1 MNDKSKGIYSALA
14 VALLCAVALSPFAL
28 FSESDAANASASINI
43 QPGQTWN
50 WTPTFTSGLTPTVTV
65 AGSETAMPADNAAFS
80 ASSGNVSVSSG
91 KVIVKIPSNYSK
103 SVYYVKVKAETT
115 QPTQKVYYEITFNVG
130 SYTLNYNY
138 STVNAKVGTA
148 ISDITP
154 TISGGVA
161 AKSFAI
167 SGTLPAGLTFNKTT
181 GVISGTPTAYKAQ
194 TNYTVTATLNTT
206 PVQTVSK
213 TISIGAYTNISA
225 SNYTVYA
232 IKGETAVTVPGVS
245 MPTGTVL
252 SAMNIT
258 ATKDGTA
265 ATVTAGTAYN
275 GMTVEASTG
284 KITGTPNAIGKYVF
298 TEKYTATAA
307 TGGSTATR
315 TITIVV
321 EDRVTISGSASFN
334 SYAGHEDSVTLSK
347 SAGPSGVAWS
357 ITEIKK
363 NGTKITSGTDFAS
376 ITLSNGVLKS
386 STATTAGT
394 YTVTVKLATTNST
407 STTSG
412 ATGTAASANY
422 ATKTVTITVAEKIS
436 ITNTKPIT
444 FYKTEGKVYDSLTLT
459 SNISGATFS
468 VKSYGDGIT
477 SANISVS
484 SDGKITP
491 GTTGLTAGD
500 YTIVVEA
507 KDPKNAT
514 NTITETVTVHVVPNL
529 AYSNTPEIG
538 VLGE

>member
-1 MNDKSKGIYSALA
+1 MDNKTKGLCSVLA
-14 VALLCAVALSPFAL
+14 VALLCAVAITPFAL
-28 FSESDAANASASINI
+28 SYESDAANATATINI

-50 WTPTFTSGLTPTVTV
+50 WTPTFTSGLSPTVTV
-65 AGSETAMPADNAAFS
+65 AGSDTSMPADNATFS
-80 ASSGNVSVSSG
+80 TSSGNASVSSG
-91 KVIVKIPSNYSK
+91 KVTVKIPSSYSK
-103 SVYYVKVKAETT
+103 AQYFVKVKAETT
-115 QPTQKVYYEITFNVG
+115 HPTQKVYYEITFNVG

-148 ISDITP
+148 ISEIAP
-154 TISGGVA
+154 TISGGVT
-161 AKSFAI
+161 AKSYSI
-167 SGTLPAGLTFNKTT
+167 SGTLPAGLSFSTST
-181 GVISGTPTAYKAQ
+181 GKITGTPTAYKAQ
-194 TNYTVTATLNTT
+194 ANYTITATLNTT

-252 SAMNIT
+252 SGMT
-258 ATKDGTA
+258 VSATKDGTA
-265 ATVTAGTAYN
+265 ATVTTGTAYN

-284 KITGTPNAIGKYVF
+284 KITGTPNTIGKYVF

-321 EDRVTISGSASFN
+321 EDRVAISGSASFN
-334 SYAGHEDSVTLSK
+334 SYVGHDDSVTLSK

-357 ITEIKK
+357 ITEVKK
-363 NGTKITSGTDFAS
+363 NGTKITSGTDFTS
-376 ITLSNGVLKS
+376 ITLVNGVLKS

-394 YTVTVKLATTNST
+394 YTVTVKLATTAST

-412 ATGTAASANY
+412 ATGTTASANY

-444 FYKTEGKVYDSLTLT
+444 FYETEGKVYDSLTLT

-477 SANISVS
+477 SENISVS
-484 SDGKITP
+484 SDGKVTP

-514 NTITETVTVHVVPNL
+514 NTVTETVTITVVPNL